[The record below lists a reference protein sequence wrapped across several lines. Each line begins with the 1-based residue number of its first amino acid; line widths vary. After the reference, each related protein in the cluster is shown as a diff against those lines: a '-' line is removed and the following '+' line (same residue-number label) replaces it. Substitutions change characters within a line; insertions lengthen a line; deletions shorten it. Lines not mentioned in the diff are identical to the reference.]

1 MSLQIMLLFPLY
13 LITHVMLYRSVVGLE
28 PTTPGFVNYRLS
40 RPSHCANISFVSQ
53 GITNGQANR
62 DDIGYT
68 S

>member
-1 MSLQIMLLFPLY
+1 
-13 LITHVMLYRSVVGLE
+13 MLYRSVVGLE